1 MAEHT
6 VDHRDRESW
15 GSRAGFI
22 MAAAGSAVGLGNIWK
37 FPYTAGAN
45 GGGAFLLIYL
55 ACVVLFGLSLVIAEL
70 AIGRLARKTPV
81 AAFREVAGRGWP
93 WVGGMAVA
101 TAFVILSFYIVVA
114 GWTIAYMVFEAGG
127 QVASTDNAHLE
138 SVFTGLVGD
147 TWLPIGYAA
156 LFMLA
161 TAGVVLGGIGQGI
174 ERASKI
180 LMPALFVLLVVLVV
194 RAVTL
199 PGAAAGLHFFLV
211 PDLSKVTGAT
221 LTAAI
226 GQAFFSLSLG
236 MGAMIT
242 YGSYM
247 SRDQNLPTDALAVVG
262 LDTLVAVL
270 AGLVV
275 LPALFAA
282 GMTPGEGGAGAT
294 FMVLPAV
301 FAAMPAGPVFGF
313 CFFALLAL
321 AALTSSVSLLE
332 AVVGSLIDNFG
343 LGRRSAT
350 MLSSI
355 ACFILA
361 IPSSLSFGL
370 WSGAHVF
377 GKSFFDLLDFLTSS
391 ITLPLG
397 GLLTAVCLGW
407 AVGPRAYAVLRADTG
422 ATPRWAGV
430 WLLVLRFIAPIGIGW
445 ILIQGLVG

>member
-1 MAEHT
+1 
-6 VDHRDRESW
+6 
-15 GSRAGFI
+15 

-37 FPYTAGAN
+37 FPYVTGDN

-55 ACVVLFGLSLVIAEL
+55 ACVLVFGLSLVIAEL
-70 AIGRLARKTPV
+70 ALGRMAHKTPV
-81 AAFREVAGRGWP
+81 AAFRQLAGRGWP

-101 TAFVILSFYIVVA
+101 TAFVILSFYTVVA
-114 GWTIAYMVFEAGG
+114 GWTIAYMIFEIGG
-127 QVASTDNAHLE
+127 QLASTDSEHLE
-138 SVFTGLVGD
+138 SVFTGLVGN
-147 TWLPIGYAA
+147 TWQPIGYAA
-156 LFMLA
+156 VFMVA
-161 TAGVVLGGIGQGI
+161 TAGVVLGGIGRGI
-174 ERASKI
+174 ERASRI

-194 RAVTL
+194 RSVTL
-199 PGAAAGLHFFLV
+199 PGAAEGLDFFLV

-275 LPALFAA
+275 LPAMFAA
-282 GMTPGEGGAGAT
+282 GMTPGEGGAGST
-294 FMVLPAV
+294 FKVLPAV

-321 AALTSSVSLLE
+321 AALTSAVSLLE
-332 AVVGSLIDNFG
+332 VVVGSLIDNFG
-343 LGRRSAT
+343 LRRRSAT
-350 MLSSI
+350 VVCAI
-355 ACFILA
+355 ACFMLA

-370 WSGAHVF
+370 WSGTHIL

-397 GLLTAVCLGW
+397 GLLTALCLGW
-407 AVGPRAYAVLRADTG
+407 AIGPRAFAALRDDATG
-422 ATPRWAGV
+422 AAPRWASV
-430 WLLVLRFIAPIGIGW
+430 WLFVLRVVAPLGIGW
-445 ILIQGLVG
+445 ILIQGFLG

>member
-1 MAEHT
+1 
-6 VDHRDRESW
+6 
-15 GSRAGFI
+15 

-37 FPYTAGAN
+37 FPYMTGDN
-45 GGGAFLLIYL
+45 GGGAFLVIYL
-55 ACVVLFGLSLVIAEL
+55 ACVLIFGLSLVIAEL
-70 AIGRLARKTPV
+70 AIGRLTQKTPM
-81 AAFREVAGRGWP
+81 AAFRDIAGRGWP

-114 GWTIAYMVFEAGG
+114 GWTIAYMIFEING
-127 QVASTDNAHLE
+127 QVASTDSGHLKT
-138 SVFTGLVGD
+138 VFTNLVGD
-147 TWLPIGYAA
+147 TWQPIGYAA
-156 LFMLA
+156 LFMIA
-161 TAGVVLGGIGQGI
+161 TAGVVLGGVGGGI
-174 ERASKI
+174 ERASRI

-199 PGAAAGLHFFLV
+199 PGAAAGLDFFLV

-247 SRDQNLPTDALAVVG
+247 SREQNLPADALAVVA
-262 LDTLVAVL
+262 LDTLIAVL
-270 AGLVV
+270 AGLMI
-275 LPALFAA
+275 LPAMFAA

-332 AVVGSLIDNFG
+332 VVVASLIDNFG
-343 LGRRSAT
+343 FRRRPAT
-350 MLSSI
+350 ILC
-355 ACFILA
+355 AVVCFILA

-370 WSGAHVF
+370 WSGAHIF

-397 GLLTAVCLGW
+397 GLLTALCLGW
-407 AVGPRAYAVLRADTG
+407 AVGPRAFAALGGDTD
-422 ATPRWAGV
+422 AKTPRWAGI
-430 WLLVLRFIAPIGIGW
+430 WLFVLRVVAPIGIGW
-445 ILIQGLVG
+445 ILIQGLFGD